1 MAEVGFNIQSAFERL
16 EGKMD
21 TFIQTQAAHNE
32 ASTERHAKS
41 ETRLDSVEQD
51 IKDAKVWDYVKY
63 AGTVA
68 ASVASSLGLRHVFK
82 GL

>member
-1 MAEVGFNIQSAFERL
+1 MAEFDIQSAFERL

-21 TFIQTQAAHNE
+21 RFVETQAAHNE
-32 ASTERHAKS
+32 ASTERHAKV
-41 ETRLDSVEQD
+41 ETRMDAVEQD

-63 AGTVA
+63 ASTAA
-68 ASVASSLGLRHVFK
+68 ASVASSLGLRHIFK